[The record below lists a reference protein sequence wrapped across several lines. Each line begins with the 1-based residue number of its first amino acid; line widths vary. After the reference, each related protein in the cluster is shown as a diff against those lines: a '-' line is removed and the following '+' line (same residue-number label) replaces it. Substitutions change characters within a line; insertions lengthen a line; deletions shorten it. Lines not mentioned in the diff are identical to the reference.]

1 MRLCPQRGTTMTIR
15 LGMSYRVGDI
25 VLIHFPFTDL
35 LSAKKRPVLVA
46 KDENEYGDIVCFQI
60 TSNAKQ
66 SNLFEI
72 TKNDFTEDELK
83 LRSFVKYDK
92 CFTISTQNADKKLAR
107 INRIGLEKIK
117 KLFCEEIFN

>member
-1 MRLCPQRGTTMTIR
+1 MNCK
-15 LGMSYRVGDI
+15 VGDI
-25 VLIHFPFTDL
+25 ILIHFPFTDL
-35 LSAKKRPVLVA
+35 LSAKKRPVLVI

-72 TKNDFTEDELK
+72 TSTNLLEGDLK

-92 CFTISTQNADKKLAR
+92 CFTISTQNADKKLAQ
-107 INRIGLEKIK
+107 INPVSLEKIK
-117 KLFCEEIFN
+117 KLFCDEIF

>member
-1 MRLCPQRGTTMTIR
+1 
-15 LGMSYRVGDI
+15 MSYSVGDI

-35 LSAKKRPVLVA
+35 LSAKKRPVLVI

-72 TKNDFTEDELK
+72 TQNDFIEDTLK

-92 CFTISTQNADKKLAR
+92 CFTISTQNADKKLAC

>member
-1 MRLCPQRGTTMTIR
+1 
-15 LGMSYRVGDI
+15 MSCKVGDI
-25 VLIHFPFTDL
+25 VLIFFPYTDL
-35 LSAKKRPVLVA
+35 LSAKKRPVLVV

-72 TKNDFTEDELK
+72 NVDDLIEGDLK

-92 CFTISTQNADKKLAR
+92 CFTISTQNTDKKLAQ
-107 INRIGLEKIK
+107 INPVSLEKIK
-117 KLFCEEIFN
+117 KLFCDEIF

>member
-1 MRLCPQRGTTMTIR
+1 MTTR
-15 LGMSYRVGDI
+15 LGMSCNVGDI
-25 VLIHFPFTDL
+25 ILFSFPFTDL
-35 LSAKKRPVLVA
+35 LSAKKRPVLVI

-72 TKNDFTEDELK
+72 SSNDLTEGELK

-92 CFTISTQNADKKLAR
+92 CFTISTQNADKKLAQ
-107 INRIGLEKIK
+107 INMVSLEKIK
-117 KLFCEEIFN
+117 KLFCDEIF

>member
-1 MRLCPQRGTTMTIR
+1 MI
-15 LGMSYRVGDI
+15 
-25 VLIHFPFTDL
+25 LISFPYTDL
-35 LSAKKRPVLVA
+35 LSAKKRPVLVV

-72 TKNDFTEDELK
+72 NSDDLVEGDLK

-92 CFTISTQNADKKLAR
+92 CFTISTQNADKKLAQ
-107 INRIGLEKIK
+107 IHPASLEKIK
-117 KLFCEEIFN
+117 KLFCDEIF